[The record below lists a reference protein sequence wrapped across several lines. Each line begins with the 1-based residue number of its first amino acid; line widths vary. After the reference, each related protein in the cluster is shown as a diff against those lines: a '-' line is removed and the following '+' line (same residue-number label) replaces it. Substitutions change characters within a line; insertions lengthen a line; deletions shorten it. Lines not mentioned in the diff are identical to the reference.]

1 MRITHY
7 TIRDIKALDGVPAA
21 APEWDVVAKVTNGT
35 CFYSDQTFDDLQE
48 ANAFITKQMV
58 EPEPFEY
65 WEGQPL
71 EQLHLSRIPHD
82 AWIMNVPVGYTPE
95 QRATIARTGK
105 APSARP
111 SEEEKAEIARPNP
124 PVSNYDDEAEPS
136 GEKAGRLAYVSNLA
150 RIEAMRPSLYHS
162 DCQIAVIGSWT
173 GNKQVTLWKIRG
185 VPKTFYPT
193 KIAAEVAAR
202 AHFPHDNPT
211 VRYSRISFVEIDFE
225 YEEDP
230 C

>member
-1 MRITHY
+1 
-7 TIRDIKALDGVPAA
+7 
-21 APEWDVVAKVTNGT
+21 
-35 CFYSDQTFDDLQE
+35 
-48 ANAFITKQMV
+48 
-58 EPEPFEY
+58 
-65 WEGQPL
+65 
-71 EQLHLSRIPHD
+71 
-82 AWIMNVPVGYTPE
+82 MNT
-95 QRATIARTGK
+95 
-105 APSARP
+105 
-111 SEEEKAEIARPNP
+111 NP
-124 PVSNYDDEAEPS
+124 PVANYDDEAEPS

-211 VRYSRISFVEIDFE
+211 VRYSRISFVEINFE

>member
-1 MRITHY
+1 MKITHY

-48 ANAFITKQMV
+48 ANRFITKQMI

-105 APSARP
+105 APSARVTA
-111 SEEEKAEIARPNP
+111 EECVVMEHH
-124 PVSNYDDEAEPS
+124 EP
-136 GEKAGRLAYVSNLA
+136 KLTM
-150 RIEAMRPSLYHS
+150 EAMRLSVYHS
-162 DCQIAVIGSWT
+162 DTEIKLRDDGIYGDDAI
-173 GNKQVTLWKIRG
+173 TLWKIRG
-185 VPKTFYPT
+185 VPRTLYPT
-193 KIAAEVAAR
+193 KMAAEVAAR
-202 AHFPHDNPT
+202 AHFPHDASI
-211 VRYSRISFVEIDFE
+211 VRYSRITFIEVGIEAE
-225 YEEDP
+225 KEES
-230 C
+230 

>member
-1 MRITHY
+1 
-7 TIRDIKALDGVPAA
+7 
-21 APEWDVVAKVTNGT
+21 
-35 CFYSDQTFDDLQE
+35 
-48 ANAFITKQMV
+48 
-58 EPEPFEY
+58 
-65 WEGQPL
+65 
-71 EQLHLSRIPHD
+71 
-82 AWIMNVPVGYTPE
+82 MNT
-95 QRATIARTGK
+95 
-105 APSARP
+105 
-111 SEEEKAEIARPNP
+111 NP
-124 PVSNYDDEAEPS
+124 PVANYDDEAEPS
-136 GEKAGRLAYVSNLA
+136 GERAGRLAYIA
-150 RIEAMRPSLYHS
+150 AHDKAYAADQQRIEAMRPSLYHS

-202 AHFPHDNPT
+202 AHFPHDDGI